1 MADRVALSIPST
13 WRKWLTPG
21 IGIKRWLLLLI
32 VALIALSFALA
43 LLLTLFFLRIAEPF
57 NLDALPLLV
66 LSLCFGIL
74 GGVTLFIGIRRLSQS
89 LLVPLLQGRRER
101 LIDLMTERA
110 LHTSDLRLVALGG
123 GSGLPSVLRAFKTQT
138 SNITA
143 VVTVADDGG
152 STGILR
158 EEFGVLAPG
167 DLRQNIAALADDE
180 ALITQLFQ
188 YRFTSGGLQGHSF
201 GNLFLTALADI
212 TGSMDR
218 AVIEASQ
225 VLAIRGRVLP
235 ATLQDVQLGAEI
247 RTAER
252 KLRRV
257 IGESQI
263 PKAGGTIERV
273 FLLPEDARAYPDSI
287 RAILSAELI
296 VIGPGSLFTSILP
309 TLLVKGIVQ
318 AIRTS
323 NALVVYVCNIATQ
336 KGETDGFSVADH
348 VMALEKH
355 IGRGVFDVIL
365 ANNAYPQQNAGE
377 NTRYV
382 SPMPLD
388 HPLRYHYDL
397 IETDLTDPQRPW
409 RHSPE
414 KLQRAIRHL
423 LSQRTLHAETMRQ
436 T

>member
-1 MADRVALSIPST
+1 MARQTAREMSIPSA

-32 VALIALSFALA
+32 VAFLALSFAFGLLLSLLLPHTFTTDATLPLMLSLSFA
-43 LLLTLFFLRIAEPF
+43 LLGGATLYI
-57 NLDALPLLV
+57 
-66 LSLCFGIL
+66 SI
-74 GGVTLFIGIRRLSQS
+74 TRLSQS
-89 LLVPLLQGRRER
+89 IFTPLLQGRRER
-101 LIDLMTERA
+101 LVDLMTERA
-110 LHTSDLRLVALGG
+110 LQANGLRLVALGG
-123 GSGLPSVLRAFKTQT
+123 GSGLPSVLRAFKAQT

-180 ALITQLFQ
+180 SLITQLFQ
-188 YRFTSGGLQGHSF
+188 YRFTNGGLQGHSF

-263 PKAGGTIERV
+263 PKAGGSIERV
-273 FLLPEDARAYPDSI
+273 FLVPENARAYPDSI

-309 TLLVKGIVQ
+309 TLLVDGIAQ
-318 AIRTS
+318 AVRAS

-348 VMALEKH
+348 VMALERH
-355 IGRGVFDVIL
+355 IGRDVFDVIL

-377 NTRYV
+377 HTRYV
-382 SPMPLD
+382 APMPPD

-409 RHSPE
+409 RHSPD
-414 KLQRAIRHL
+414 KLQRAIRDL
-423 LSQRTLHAETMRQ
+423 LAQRALHAENMRS

>member
-1 MADRVALSIPST
+1 MARQTARKVSIPSA

-32 VALIALSFALA
+32 VAFLTLSFAFGLLLNLILPRTLTSDVVPPLTLSLSFAL
-43 LLLTLFFLRIAEPF
+43 
-57 NLDALPLLV
+57 
-66 LSLCFGIL
+66 L
-74 GGVTLFIGIRRLSQS
+74 GGATLYIGITRLSRS
-89 LLVPLLQGRRER
+89 IFTPLLQGRRER
-101 LIDLMTERA
+101 LVDLMTERA
-110 LHTSDLRLVALGG
+110 LQANGLRLVALGG
-123 GSGLPSVLRAFKTQT
+123 GSGLPSVLRAFKAQT

-180 ALITQLFQ
+180 SLITQLFQ
-188 YRFTSGGLQGHSF
+188 YRFTNGGLQGHSF

-263 PKAGGTIERV
+263 PKAGGSIERV
-273 FLLPEDARAYPDSI
+273 FLVPENARAYPDSI

-309 TLLVKGIVQ
+309 TLLVDGIAQ
-318 AIRTS
+318 AVRAS
-323 NALVVYVCNIATQ
+323 SALVVYVCNIATQ

-348 VMALEKH
+348 VMALERH
-355 IGRGVFDVIL
+355 IGRDVFDVIL

-382 SPMPLD
+382 APMPLD
-388 HPLRYHYDL
+388 HPLRYRYDL

-414 KLQRAIRHL
+414 KLQRAIRDL
-423 LSQRTLHAETMRQ
+423 LAQRALHAENMRS